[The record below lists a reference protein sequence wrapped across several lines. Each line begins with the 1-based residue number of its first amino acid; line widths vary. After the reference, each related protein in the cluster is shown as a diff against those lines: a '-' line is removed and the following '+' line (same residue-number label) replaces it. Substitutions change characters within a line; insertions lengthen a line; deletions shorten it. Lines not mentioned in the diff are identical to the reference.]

1 MVIVKNFSVR
11 LLILLLLVACVEEE
25 HVPIG
30 TQLLV
35 NTNMSMF
42 HDSVDPWRAGRP
54 ERMGASRTV
63 FLSGNRSLYIE
74 NPDSLS
80 LFSGSWTQS
89 YSGPMPAPGS
99 KLVLTAFLKGEG
111 VRNSVESQ
119 PSLFLLL
126 HTLKYIDGKNHGK
139 SAQSGDLSIEGDF
152 NWIPIQVTL
161 EDFPAAADH
170 INVTFIFPY
179 YTFGK
184 IYLDEIT
191 LMVE

>member
-1 MVIVKNFSVR
+1 M
-11 LLILLLLVACVEEE
+11 VACVEEE
-25 HVPIG
+25 HVPVG

-35 NTNMSMF
+35 NSNMSKF
-42 HDSVDPWRAGRP
+42 PDSVDPWSAGRP

-63 FLSGNRSLYIE
+63 FLTGNRSLYIE

-89 YSGPMPAPGS
+89 YSGPMPALGS
-99 KLVLTAFLKGEG
+99 RLVLTAFLKGEG

-119 PSLFLLL
+119 PSIYLLL

-139 SAQSGDLSIEGDF
+139 SAHSGDLSLQGDF
-152 NWIPIQVTL
+152 DWIPIQVTL
-161 EDFPAAADH
+161 EDFPVAADH

-191 LMVE
+191 LTVE